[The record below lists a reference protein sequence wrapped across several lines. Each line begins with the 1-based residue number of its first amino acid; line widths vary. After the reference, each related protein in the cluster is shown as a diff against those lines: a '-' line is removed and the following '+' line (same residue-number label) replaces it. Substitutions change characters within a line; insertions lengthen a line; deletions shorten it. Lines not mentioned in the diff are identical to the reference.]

1 MKSLQ
6 QRLSVALV
14 ISLIIIF
21 PTLWWLTDSTMQDIA
36 EKYVMSHLAQE
47 AESVLAATQVDKDE
61 KITLNTKQINP
72 VYLQPFSGRYYQLR
86 SNDDVIRSRSLWDKE
101 LIIPNLTEGEKRRLY
116 LSGPQQQSLLVMAY
130 GYNKY
135 DRTVVVA
142 VAEDLSPT
150 LAFIKPFQSRFML
163 IALAMLLL
171 LIAVQIVILN
181 HIFQPLKRIKQQ
193 ISALDQGE
201 VDRIDTDVPKEV
213 SPLVEVTNQLL
224 DVLEQQPEPHPRD
237 NPEVLKHVTKPPLA
251 EPQQSPGKETVRS
264 EPAVNHS
271 LQTQNSNAERI
282 LEPTVQATPNP
293 SVIECDIEQEILTL
307 ISVLESLYQEKN
319 LDITFIM
326 PQTEILLMDSENL
339 LELSGNLLK
348 NACKW
353 AQSKVSLSVEIDESI
368 HLRIEDDGPG
378 ISETGLIDLAQ
389 QNIVLDQATSSYLL
403 GLTTARLIA
412 QQYSGQLKLSQS
424 NDLGGYCVEVV
435 LPLAFRRCDHVNRE
449 DREGHEV
456 L

>member
-1 MKSLQ
+1 LQ

-36 EKYVMSHLAQE
+36 EKYVMSHLAHE

-61 KITLNTKQINP
+61 KVTLNTKQINP

-86 SNDDVIRSRSLWDKE
+86 SNDDIIRSRSLWDKE
-101 LIIPNLTEGEKRRLY
+101 LIIPNLAEGEKRRLY

-130 GYNKY
+130 GYNKH
-135 DRTVVVA
+135 DRTIVVA

-171 LIAVQIVILN
+171 LIAVQVIILDN
-181 HIFQPLKRIKQQ
+181 IFQPLKRIKQQ
-193 ISALDQGE
+193 INALDQGE
-201 VDRIDTDVPKEV
+201 IDRFDTDVPKEV

-224 DVLEQQPEPHPRD
+224 DVLEQQPELQPRD
-237 NPEVLKHVTKPPLA
+237 NPEALKHVTKLPLA
-251 EPQQSPGKETVRS
+251 VLQQLPDQETVQS
-264 EPAVNHS
+264 EPAVNHP
-271 LQTQNSNAERI
+271 LQTQNVYAERV
-282 LEPTVQATPNP
+282 LEPIFQATQNP
-293 SVIECDIEQEILTL
+293 SAIECDIEQEILTL
-307 ISVLESLYQEKN
+307 ISVLESMYQEKH

-326 PQTEILLMDSENL
+326 PQTDVLLMDSENL

-353 AQSKVSLSVEIDESI
+353 AQSKVRLSVEIDESI
-368 HLRIEDDGPG
+368 HLKIEDDGPG

-389 QNIVLDQATSSYLL
+389 QNIVLDQATSGYLL

-412 QQYSGQLKLSQS
+412 QQHSGQLKLSQS
-424 NDLGGYCVEVV
+424 NELGGYCAEVV
-435 LPLAFRRCDHVNRE
+435 LPLAST
-449 DREGHEV
+449 

>member
-47 AESVLAATQVDKDE
+47 AESVLAATQVDKNE

-86 SNDDVIRSRSLWDKE
+86 NNDDLIRSRSLWDKE
-101 LIIPNLTEGEKRRLY
+101 LTIPDLSEGEKRRLY

-130 GYNKY
+130 GYNKH
-135 DRTVVVA
+135 DRAITVA

-171 LIAVQIVILN
+171 LIAMQIIILN
-181 HIFQPLKRIKQQ
+181 HIFQPLKHIKKQ

-201 VDRIDTDVPKEV
+201 IDRFDTDVPKEV

-224 DVLEQQPEPHPRD
+224 DVLDQHPELHRRD
-237 NPEVLKHVTKPPLA
+237 NSEALKHVTKLPLA
-251 EPQQSPGKETVRS
+251 ELQQLPDQETLQS
-264 EPAVNHS
+264 DPAINHP
-271 LQTQNSNAERI
+271 LQTQYVNAERM
-282 LEPTVQATPNP
+282 LETIFQATPNP

-307 ISVLESLYQEKN
+307 ITVLESMYQEKN

-326 PQTEILLMDSENL
+326 PQTDVLLIDSENL

-353 AQSKVSLSVEIDESI
+353 AQSKVLLSVEIDESI
-368 HLRIEDDGPG
+368 HLRVEDDGPG

-389 QNIVLDQATSSYLL
+389 QNIVLDQATSGYLL
-403 GLTTARLIA
+403 GLTTARLIT
-412 QQYSGQLKLSQS
+412 QQHSGQLKLSQS
-424 NDLGGYCVEVV
+424 NDLGGYCVEVA
-435 LPLAFRRCDHVNRE
+435 LPLAST
-449 DREGHEV
+449 

>member
-86 SNDDVIRSRSLWDKE
+86 SNDDLIRSRSLWDKE
-101 LIIPNLTEGEKRRLY
+101 LIIPDLSEGEKRRLY

-130 GYNKY
+130 GYNKH
-135 DRTVVVA
+135 DRTITVA

-171 LIAVQIVILN
+171 LIAMQIIILN
-181 HIFQPLKRIKQQ
+181 HMFQPLKRIKKQ

-201 VDRIDTDVPKEV
+201 IDRFDTDVPKEV

-224 DVLEQQPEPHPRD
+224 DVLDQHPEMHPRD
-237 NPEVLKHVTKPPLA
+237 NPEALKHVTKRPLA
-251 EPQQSPGKETVRS
+251 ELQQLPAQETVQPD
-264 EPAVNHS
+264 PAINHP
-271 LQTQNSNAERI
+271 LPTQYVNAERM
-282 LEPTVQATPNP
+282 LETISQVPANP

-307 ISVLESLYQEKN
+307 ISVLESMYQEKN

-326 PQTEILLMDSENL
+326 PQTDVLLIDGENL

-353 AQSKVSLSVEIDESI
+353 AQSKVLLSVEIDESI

-389 QNIVLDQATSSYLL
+389 QNIVLDQATSGYLL

-412 QQYSGQLKLSQS
+412 QQHSGQLKLSQS

-435 LPLAFRRCDHVNRE
+435 LPLAST
-449 DREGHEV
+449 

>member
-36 EKYVMSHLAQE
+36 EKYVMSHLAHE

-61 KITLNTKQINP
+61 KLTLNTKQINP
-72 VYLQPFSGRYYQLR
+72 VYLQPFSGQYYQLR

-101 LIIPNLTEGEKRRLY
+101 LILPNLTEGEKRRLY

-130 GYNKY
+130 GYNKH
-135 DRTVVVA
+135 DRTIVVA

-171 LIAVQIVILN
+171 LIAMQIIILN
-181 HIFQPLKRIKQQ
+181 HVFQPLKRIKQQ
-193 ISALDQGE
+193 INALDQGE
-201 VDRIDTDVPKEV
+201 IDRIDTDMPKEV

-224 DVLEQQPEPHPRD
+224 DELEQQLELHPRD
-237 NPEVLKHVTKPPLA
+237 NTEALKQVTKLPLA
-251 EPQQSPGKETVRS
+251 ELRQLPDKETVQS
-264 EPAVNHS
+264 EPAVDHP
-271 LQTQNSNAERI
+271 LQAQNVNAEHI
-282 LEPTVQATPNP
+282 LEPTFQTPLDL
-293 SVIECDIEQEILTL
+293 SAIECDIEQEILTL
-307 ISVLESLYQEKN
+307 ISVLESMYQEKN

-326 PQTEILLMDSENL
+326 PQTDVLLMDCENL

-353 AQSKVSLSVEIDESI
+353 AQSKVRLSVEIDDSI
-368 HLRIEDDGPG
+368 HLKIEDDGPG
-378 ISETGLIDLAQ
+378 ISETGMIDLAQ
-389 QNIVLDQATSSYLL
+389 QNIVLDQATSGYLL

-412 QQYSGQLKLSQS
+412 QQHSGQLKLSQS
-424 NDLGGYCVEVV
+424 NDLGGYCVDVI
-435 LPLAFRRCDHVNRE
+435 LPLASA
-449 DREGHEV
+449 